1 MTRCVVIKVGGSLFD
16 WPELP
21 RRLSDYLDERQ
32 AMGQHLILLAGGGSA
47 ADFIRVLDRTF
58 ALGDLAAHRLALRSL
73 DLTAHV
79 LAALVPGLDVVDEP
93 VTAAVVWK
101 RYRIPVLAPYR
112 FLDEQDLRSP
122 DALPPSWD
130 ATSDSIAARVSVHL
144 DAVELVLLKSAPLP
158 PGTNRSDAARLGLV
172 DRLFPKVSRDLERVV
187 YVNLR
192 GDPSVSLALA

>member
-32 AMGQHLILLAGGGSA
+32 AMGQHVILLAGGGSA
-47 ADFIRVLDRTF
+47 ADFIRELDRTF

-79 LAALVPGLDVVDEP
+79 LAALVPGVDVVDEP
-93 VTAAVVWK
+93 AAAAVVWK
-101 RYRIPVLAPYR
+101 RHRIPVLAPYR
-112 FLDEQDLRSP
+112 FLDEQDSRSP
-122 DALPPSWD
+122 DGLPPSWD
-130 ATSDSIAARVSVHL
+130 ATSDTIAARVSVHVGS
-144 DAVELVLLKSAPLP
+144 VELVLLKSAPLP

-192 GDPSVSLALA
+192 GDPGVSLALA